1 MAFPENRRKAQRSVD
16 EVVDAMP
23 SFTKGTSR
31 FSRSQVAPA
40 GVPEAGD
47 NTSMETLTE
56 QMIADFEAAFRL
68 FDEDGSGAH
77 KSPPLGPSCSWQDAR
92 VKVPL
97 ASQLICASP
106 RLRTGNISQSELKV
120 VFQTLGHDPSVEDLA
135 SFMKEVDKDG
145 NGSIDLHEFCQL
157 MVTRLQKIDDPQ
169 LLTEAFRMFDK
180 DGNGTISRD
189 ELKQTIHEV
198 MMVTGETLPEDEFE
212 EMLNEF
218 DTDGDGT
225 ITFDEFRAIMSTD
238 H

>member
-1 MAFPENRRKAQRSVD
+1 
-16 EVVDAMP
+16 
-23 SFTKGTSR
+23 
-31 FSRSQVAPA
+31 
-40 GVPEAGD
+40 
-47 NTSMETLTE
+47 
-56 QMIADFEAAFRL
+56 
-68 FDEDGSGAH
+68 
-77 KSPPLGPSCSWQDAR
+77 
-92 VKVPL
+92 
-97 ASQLICASP
+97 
-106 RLRTGNISQSELKV
+106 
-120 VFQTLGHDPSVEDLA
+120 
-135 SFMKEVDKDG
+135 MKEVDKDG
-145 NGSIDLHEFCQL
+145 NAIDLHEFCQL